1 MDFKI
6 IRPEKDYDYWEI
18 YLKEKQVGRIEV
30 PNRWGKSSG
39 KRLYLGDTEKEIA
52 SVQNQKEALEKLQK
66 FFEDNK
72 REIGRYASLMQE
84 VQIGISEVSSAYNKK
99 VLETEYIKL
108 EKEKEKLE
116 QYDLV

>member
-6 IRPEKDYDYWEI
+6 VRPEKDYDYWEI
-18 YLKEKQVGRIEV
+18 LLEEKQVGKIEV
-30 PNRWGKSSG
+30 SNGWGRNSG

-52 SVQNQKEALEKLQK
+52 KVSNQKEALEKLQK
-66 FFEDNK
+66 FFEENK
-72 REIGRYASLMQE
+72 REIARYESLMQD
-84 VQIGISEVSSAYNKK
+84 VQEGINELSSTYNKK

>member
-1 MDFKI
+1 MDFKV

-18 YLKEKQVGRIEV
+18 FLEEKQVGKIEV
-30 PNRWGKSSG
+30 SNGWGRSSG

-52 SVQNQKEALEKLQK
+52 RVSNQKEALEKLQK
-66 FFEDNK
+66 FFEENK
-72 REIGRYASLMQE
+72 QEISRYENLMQE
-84 VQIGISEVSSAYNKK
+84 VQNGISEVSSDYNKK

>member
-18 YLKEKQVGRIEV
+18 FLNEKQVGRIEI
-30 PNRWGKSSG
+30 PNRWGRSTG

-66 FFEDNK
+66 FFEENK
-72 REIGRYASLMQE
+72 REIARYESLMQD
-84 VQIGISEVSSAYNKK
+84 VQAGIAELSSTYNKK
-99 VLETEYIKL
+99 VLEAEYIKL
-108 EKEKEKLE
+108 EKEKEKLK

>member
-6 IRPEKDYDYWEI
+6 VKPEKDYNYWEI
-18 YLKEKQVGRIEV
+18 FLGEKQVGRIEI
-30 PNRWGKSSG
+30 PHRWGSSGG

-52 SVQNQKEALEKLQK
+52 SIQNQKEALEKLQK
-66 FFEDNK
+66 FFEENK
-72 REIGRYASLMQE
+72 QEISRYENLIQE
-84 VQIGISEVSSAYNKK
+84 VQNGISEVSSAYNKK